1 MQQNLPLV
9 KVVQSEVDNT
19 SITKLVEKKMSE
31 GSLPEKKEENVKY
44 IEPLYSPHVFAEY
57 EIVEEKLRAGTKL
70 ELVPS
75 IHSIVLD
82 LLQLQ
87 IAGKPPSGLDTS
99 ASEFLDEVT
108 GFEYLQRVPKRELA
122 EYITKNRIVEI
133 GKGKFLYIG
142 YDDATAVVDY
152 FNRLLHFWQYQRAG
166 QEPHQ
171 VASWKG
177 SDVSRF
183 EASFQGN
190 LNRVKEFKALHKC
203 FRFYA
208 PYWIARLETGS
219 SYRFLVFDFNGVE
232 QTRLGEEFTTNS
244 QFYDFINSKAFSIGD
259 EGS

>member
-1 MQQNLPLV
+1 M
-9 KVVQSEVDNT
+9 KVVQSEVDET
-19 SITKLVEKKMSE
+19 SITKLVEKKMGE
-31 GSLPEKKEENVKY
+31 GLPEKKEENVKY
-44 IEPLYSPHVFAEY
+44 IKQLYSPHIFAEY
-57 EIVEEKLRAGTKL
+57 EIVEEKLGAATKL

-87 IAGKPPSGLDTS
+87 IAGKAPSGLDAS
-99 ASEFLDEVT
+99 ISEFLDEVT
-108 GFEYLQRVPKRELA
+108 SFEYLHRVPKRELV
-122 EYITKNRIVEI
+122 EYITKDRVIEI

-152 FNRLLHFWQYQRAG
+152 FNKLLHFWQYQRAH
-166 QEPHQ
+166 QEPHR
-171 VASWKG
+171 VVGFTS

-183 EASFQGN
+183 EANFQGN
-190 LNRVKEFKALHKC
+190 LNRVKEFKGLYKC

-219 SYRFLVFDFNGVE
+219 SYRFLVFDFKGVE

-244 QFYDFINSKAFSIGD
+244 QFYDFINSKALSVGD